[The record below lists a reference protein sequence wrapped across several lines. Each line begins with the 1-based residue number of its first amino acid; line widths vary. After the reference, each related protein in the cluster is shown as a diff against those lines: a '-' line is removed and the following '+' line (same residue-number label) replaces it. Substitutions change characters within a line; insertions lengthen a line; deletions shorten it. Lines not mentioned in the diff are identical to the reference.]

1 MDKESIIELFEKIA
15 LPFKDKEGG
24 PKLNSIQEIL
34 VEQNIDSTYIPGEG
48 LIVNEVEKPRIILVS
63 HMDLIN
69 KFRKGFADCKI
80 YEILDK
86 DSEEIIKGAL
96 DNTIT
101 NAVAILVLM
110 ELLKNNINDVEL
122 FLSEGEE
129 VGMVGM
135 ENYLNARGDIAK
147 NAFYIN
153 LDVTNEGWKQNI
165 SIEYDKPNFNVY
177 KQRMNI
183 LKDLNAF
190 STGDRVCDDTDA
202 VISAGCSG
210 YSYCLPTKGTI
221 HSYKNSAY
229 TKTLEPYAKG
239 LYRLLSLK
247 RIKNFKISKN
257 KNTILKIPSAFNS
270 SSLLMDTINIHKLE
284 TNSISKML
292 ESLYI
297 EGFISYPRTE
307 GISLEKDSYNK
318 LYKKASELYNLNKMY
333 FIGNYENAIS
343 PLNLEKRFN
352 GDLNKVFNM
361 IVRRSIASMLDNY
374 VTTSL
379 EYKLDFG
386 NNKTKKIILLEDDKD
401 IITKIY
407 TPDYV
412 LNSEEENKP
421 YYIGNGVTEYEIIKL
436 LSSYNI
442 GKASTLPYIFE
453 ILKDKKFISKDYD
466 DTFSILEIG
475 NEILRILKK
484 RLPFLD
490 IQFYQ
495 YINKDFEYISKGM
508 QNWTFPIFKLQ
519 NELKKSSI
527 DIETIDFN
535 FQENSEESEYKKL
548 WINNN
553 KSNSDG
559 YKGLKI

>member
-1 MDKESIIELFEKIA
+1 MKNNLYIVESPTKSNLIKNYGYKSIYTFGHISEIDFASFVKNKDIKIIPKKSNFKFIENEIKKTKGNIIIGTDPDIEGEAIAFTISEICKKNHKKFIRNPLYGLSNKKISDFIY
-15 LPFKDKEGG
+15 LKNKT
-24 PKLNSIQEIL
+24 KLN
-34 VEQNIDSTYIPGEG
+34 
-48 LIVNEVEKPRIILVS
+48 
-63 HMDLIN
+63 MD
-69 KFRKGFADCKI
+69 
-80 YEILDK
+80 
-86 DSEEIIKGAL
+86 
-96 DNTIT
+96 
-101 NAVAILVLM
+101 AV
-110 ELLKNNINDVEL
+110 KSS
-122 FLSEGEE
+122 FS
-129 VGMVGM
+129 
-135 ENYLNARGDIAK
+135 RS
-147 NAFYIN
+147 AF
-153 LDVTNEGWKQNI
+153 D
-165 SIEYDKPNFNVY
+165 
-177 KQRMNI
+177 NI
-183 LKDLNAF
+183 LNQAIKKVIEEEL
-190 STGDRVCDDTDA
+190 DDK
-202 VISAGCSG
+202 IKLGR
-210 YSYCLPTKGTI
+210 I
-221 HSYKNSAY
+221 QHSVMLLIKEYKNY
-229 TKTLEPYAKG
+229 YIHTIG

-490 IQFYQ
+490 LQFYQ
-495 YINKDFEYISKGM
+495 YINKDFEYIFKGM

-535 FQENSEESEYKKL
+535 FQDNSEESEYKKL
-548 WINNN
+548 WINDN